1 MKVLITG
8 INGFVG
14 KYLEK
19 ILIEKGYRVYGIDL
33 KNNNRENIF
42 ECDLKDSKRLESII
56 LETEPEFIFH
66 LAAISKTTFQ
76 DFKEIYEI
84 NVNGTLNLL
93 NSCLKLEKKPK
104 IIFISSSHVYG
115 NVSSKKIKETT
126 LTRPYNH
133 YGASKLKGE
142 ALCWAFFNQYN
153 LPILILRAFNHT
165 GPSQPIDFLIP
176 KLINCFKNRLPTIN
190 LGNID
195 ITREFIDVRDV
206 VNIYVKVIENYIP
219 GKVYNVSSGRGYKI
233 SSIIKLLQKI
243 TSHKPN
249 IVISKELIRENEP
262 AIQIGDNTELMKVI
276 NYKFNYDIKK
286 TLVDMINN

>member
-42 ECDLKDSKRLESII
+42 ECDLKDPKRLESII

-115 NVSSKKIKETT
+115 NVSSKKIK
-126 LTRPYNH
+126 R
-133 YGASKLKGE
+133 
-142 ALCWAFFNQYN
+142 
-153 LPILILRAFNHT
+153 
-165 GPSQPIDFLIP
+165 QP
-176 KLINCFKNRLPTIN
+176 
-190 LGNID
+190 
-195 ITREFIDVRDV
+195 
-206 VNIYVKVIENYIP
+206 
-219 GKVYNVSSGRGYKI
+219 
-233 SSIIKLLQKI
+233 
-243 TSHKPN
+243 
-249 IVISKELIRENEP
+249 
-262 AIQIGDNTELMKVI
+262 
-276 NYKFNYDIKK
+276 
-286 TLVDMINN
+286 